1 MIASFYDGRVRIRTE
16 ALKDPD
22 NMALVENFI
31 KGQDGVIDIAA
42 NPTTGSLL
50 VHYDPEKIPRD
61 TLMAAAQ
68 ALEAQLPQ
76 TKTPGTARKKIAR
89 KACMPFSRK
98 TETALLVGLYG
109 ATLAGGFVS
118 TRVHIAAASLFT
130 VLAGLHVYNRRKCL

>member
-50 VHYDPEKIPRD
+50 VYYDPEKIPRD

-76 TKTPGTARKKIAR
+76 ARQAKKKTAR